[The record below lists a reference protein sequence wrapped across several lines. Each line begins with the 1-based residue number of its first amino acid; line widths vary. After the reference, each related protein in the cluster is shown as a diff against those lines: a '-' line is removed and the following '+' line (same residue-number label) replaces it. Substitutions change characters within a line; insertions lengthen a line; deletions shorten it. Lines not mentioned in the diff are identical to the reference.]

1 LHVIRAAWLTL
12 RTAVF
17 MAAVALTFLDG
28 LSWVVLP
35 GRFVLDLVGAAGPDA
50 GKYAVVLSGVFY
62 AGAALVASLQRREA
76 EAPDVVFELAA

>member
-1 LHVIRAAWLTL
+1 MIRAFWLTF

-17 MAAVALTFLDG
+17 TAAVVLTFLDG

-35 GRFVLDLVGAAGPDA
+35 GRFVLDLLGAAGPDA
-50 GKYAVVLSGVFY
+50 GRLTVVLSGVFY

-76 EAPDVVFELAA
+76 EQPAVVFELA

>member
-1 LHVIRAAWLTL
+1 LTF

-17 MAAVALTFLDG
+17 ISAVALTFLDG

-35 GRFVLDLVGAAGPDA
+35 GRFVLDLVGAAGPHV
-50 GKYAVVLSGVFY
+50 GRYAVVLSGVFY

-76 EAPDVVFELAA
+76 EQPDVRLELLA